1 VAAAPWGSAWILPIS
16 WAYIALMGREG
27 LVEATRMAILNANYV
42 ARRLAKPYPLLY
54 TGAHGLVA
62 HECIIDCR
70 PFKASAGIEVEDI
83 AKRIID
89 YGFHPP
95 TVSFPVPG
103 TLMIEPTESES
114 KEELDRFCDALIA
127 IREEIRE
134 VEQGTQPRGNNL
146 LTNAPHTLEDVIA
159 DGWERPYSRERAA
172 FPAAWT
178 RQHKVWPSVGRVDG
192 AYGDRN
198 LVCVCPPM
206 ESYALAAD

>member
-1 VAAAPWGSAWILPIS
+1 
-16 WAYIALMGREG
+16 
-27 LVEATRMAILNANYV
+27 MAILNANYV
-42 ARRLAKPYPLLY
+42 ARRLAKSYPLLY
-54 TGAHGLVA
+54 AGEHGLIA

-134 VEQGTQPRGNNL
+134 VEQGTQPRANNV

-159 DGWERPYSRERAA
+159 DGWARPYSRERAA

-206 ESYALAAD
+206 EAYALAAD